1 MLTCRCAFGKWQNKN
16 LAVWFY
22 DHLREILVSQA
33 EQTHLFQ
40 RELGQLAQ
48 SFLVPRTV
56 KFLDQNAPKW
66 LVDHTDKILDRMHE
80 RILKPMAKRKCRG
93 IPSSYEL
100 TCRHQYDLRRQG
112 WMQDIVHPG

>member
-1 MLTCRCAFGKWQNKN
+1 MWTHWRMLTCRCAFGKWQNKN

-22 DHLREILVSQA
+22 NHSREIVVSQA

-56 KFLDQNAPKW
+56 KVLDENTPKW
-66 LVDHTDKILDRMHE
+66 LADDILTRFSTACM
-80 RILKPMAKRKCRG
+80 KA
-93 IPSSYEL
+93 S
-100 TCRHQYDLRRQG
+100 
-112 WMQDIVHPG
+112 